1 LLLYHKPS
9 AQLPFPT
16 YFTNNT
22 VPNGVLIITGRS
34 VLPHPNTDETPT
46 DRPLKPALHPKR
58 DKCTTPQNV
67 YEKNSEAHAA
77 TDGRPTPYVQSSANQ
92 TFAANDLALHR
103 RVQSRV
109 VELVSR
115 RRDRHHVAPRHHAA
129 VRLDRRERH
138 VVGAHRVHLR
148 CQ

>member
-1 LLLYHKPS
+1 LLLFHKPP
-9 AQLPFPT
+9 AQLPFPI

-22 VPNGVLIITGRS
+22 VLNGVLIITGRS
-34 VLPHPNTDETPT
+34 VLPHPNTMGRPPT
-46 DRPLKPALHPKR
+46 DRSNRPSTPKR
-58 DKCTTPQNV
+58 DKPTTPQNV
-67 YEKNSEAHAA
+67 YEKNSEAHV
-77 TDGRPTPYVQSSANQ
+77 TDGRPTTYVQSSANQ

-129 VRLDRRERH
+129 VRLDRRECH